1 MHAGVRIAHYTILE
15 RIGAG
20 GMGEVYKALDTHLG
34 RYAALKLLAPDLTTD
49 DELLRR
55 LVREAQSA
63 SALSHPNIVTIYD
76 TDRAVIDGTPTWYIA
91 MEFIEGETLR
101 DRLDHGRM
109 DEITAASIIA
119 QIADAL
125 AKAHRH
131 GIVHRDIKPEN
142 IMITAD
148 GFAKVLDFGLAK
160 LLEHDETADG
170 KLTAD
175 GFVVGTISYMS
186 PEQIRG
192 QAIDGRSDVFALG
205 CVLYEIL
212 SSRRAYSAET
222 PVETMHR
229 AIHSEPAHIQVAQ
242 ELKRIIDRCL
252 RKDREERYQS
262 AKELATDLR
271 RFVRYAETEGAPPH
285 SIAVLPFRD
294 LTSSGDE
301 NAHIG
306 LALADAI
313 VTELAGSRKLLVRPI
328 SATLPYRGI
337 DPSTAGRALGVD
349 SVVGGAFQRWGE
361 RLRVTVQLLS
371 TEGGR
376 SLFSTKID
384 STIDDIL
391 ALQDEMARRIAE
403 ALSIEIAP
411 AQRPQAPSG
420 VNEWFMKGKL
430 ALSTDTIQTMKEAID
445 AFTTVTTRNPD
456 FAPAWAGLADAY
468 ARMAFSWDPN
478 GDWYRRAVRASE
490 RALALEP
497 DLAEA
502 HYVRGRLIWSPQG
515 QFDSK
520 TALRHFAAALQ
531 MNPNLAEAHGRV
543 GGLMYHVG
551 AMEEAEAE
559 LRQTLVINPA
569 DAVTGIYLAT
579 CALYRGDASGCLKLI
594 DETLKSASR
603 AFAYYLKAHALL
615 RLNRDEDASAAA
627 DLGALLFPE
636 IAYYTPVR
644 AVLAAR
650 AGNRARALEQIQR
663 TIDHEKTYGHYHHAQ
678 YDIASAYAFLGD
690 IDLAIQWLRDAAHNG
705 LPCATLIERD
715 PFLAAV
721 RGPALDELIA
731 EANAVCEEHRQLYA
745 SLIGG
750 N

>member
-1 MHAGVRIAHYTILE
+1 VHSGVRIAHYTVLD

-20 GMGEVYKALDTHLG
+20 GMGEVYKALDTRLG
-34 RYAALKLLAPDLTTD
+34 RFAALKLLPPDLTTD

-55 LVREAQSA
+55 LIREAKSA
-63 SALSHPNIVTIYD
+63 SALTHPNIITIYD

-101 DRLDHGRM
+101 ERLERQGI
-109 DEITAASIIA
+109 DEITAASVIA
-119 QIADAL
+119 QAADAL
-125 AKAHRH
+125 AKAHAN
-131 GIVHRDIKPEN
+131 GIVHRDLKPEN
-142 IMITAD
+142 IMITID

-160 LLEHDETADG
+160 LMAHDETPDD
-170 KLTAD
+170 KLTGS
-175 GFVVGTISYMS
+175 GFIVGTISYMS

-192 QAIDGRSDVFALG
+192 QAVDGRSDIFALG
-205 CVLYEIL
+205 CVLYELL

-229 AIHSEPAHIQVAQ
+229 AIHSEPEHINIAP
-242 ELKRIIDRCL
+242 ELQRIIGRCL
-252 RKDREERYQS
+252 RKNRDERYHS
-262 AKELATDLR
+262 AKELAHDLR
-271 RFVRYAETEGAPPH
+271 RFVRYTEIEGAPPH

-328 SATLPYRGI
+328 SATLPFRSI

-361 RLRVTVQLLS
+361 RLRVTVQLSS

-384 STIDDIL
+384 STVDDIL
-391 ALQDEMARRIAE
+391 ALQDEVARRIAE

-411 AQRPQAPSG
+411 TTRAQSPSG

-430 ALSTDTIQTMKEAID
+430 ALSIDTVQKMKEAID
-445 AFTTVTTRNPD
+445 AFTMVTTRDPD

-468 ARMAFSWDPN
+468 ARMGFSWDPD

-490 RALALEP
+490 RALALDP
-497 DLAEA
+497 DLPEA

-531 MNPNLAEAHGRV
+531 RNPNLAEAHGRV

-551 AMEEAEAE
+551 A
-559 LRQTLVINPA
+559 L
-569 DAVTGIYLAT
+569 
-579 CALYRGDASGCLKLI
+579 
-594 DETLKSASR
+594 DE
-603 AFAYYLKAHALL
+603 
-615 RLNRDEDASAAA
+615 
-627 DLGALLFPE
+627 
-636 IAYYTPVR
+636 
-644 AVLAAR
+644 
-650 AGNRARALEQIQR
+650 
-663 TIDHEKTYGHYHHAQ
+663 
-678 YDIASAYAFLGD
+678 
-690 IDLAIQWLRDAAHNG
+690 
-705 LPCATLIERD
+705 
-715 PFLAAV
+715 AAV
-721 RGPALDELIA
+721 EGQERRGVE
-731 EANAVCEEHRQLYA
+731 C
-745 SLIGG
+745 G
-750 N
+750 